1 MTSKHSRSALIAA
14 LAVGA
19 CGLVAVPAASAADT
33 QYFVQ
38 SPIVTGVSDLTPE
51 SAVLHGSVDT
61 GGNPAV
67 AFTALAGADF
77 TWTAGVNIIN
87 SGSSN
92 ATDFIE
98 GLPAS
103 GSSSTVWI
111 GSKSFSNAGAD
122 NYSNVE
128 FELDPVSDY
137 VANGGTP
144 GSDVIFG
151 TSMEIGTGPGLTSVA
166 SSVGAYGAAAQRNS
180 SQTPLKPGTKY
191 YYWIVDQPGTTDN
204 AENVNVGTAA
214 SPSYSCYP
222 TPYITQYLPTAPVQ
236 GPCVYQY
243 GNANGVDFY
252 QSPNGEFT
260 TPPLGEVAVGANA
273 KVSGNQAMVRLT
285 NRSGFLAQM
294 RLKLTVGGKAVAAAR
309 VKLRPHVDRM
319 LTLTLNGAGVQAA
332 GRHASA
338 RIVVTANSFGQ
349 TLKRTTI
356 TLVGR

>member
-1 MTSKHSRSALIAA
+1 MTSKRSRSALITA

-38 SPIVTGVSDLTPE
+38 SPVVTGVSDLTPE

-77 TWTAGVNIIN
+77 AWTGGVNIIN

-144 GSDVIFG
+144 GSGVIFG
-151 TSMEIGTGPGLTSVA
+151 TSMEIGTGPGLTSVT
-166 SSVGAYGAAAQRNS
+166 SSVGAFGAAAQSNS
-180 SQTPLKPGTKY
+180 TQTPLKPGTKY

-204 AENVNVGTAA
+204 AEDVNVGTAA

-222 TPYITQYLPTAPVQ
+222 MGYIAQYLPAAPVQ
-236 GPCVYQY
+236 GPCVYQF

-252 QSPNGEFT
+252 QSPNGVFT
-260 TPPLGEVAVGANA
+260 TPRLGEIAVGANA
-273 KVSGNQAMVRLT
+273 MVSGNQAMVHLA
-285 NRSGFLAQM
+285 NRSGYAARM
-294 RLKLTVGGKAVAAAR
+294 RLKLTIGGKAIASAR
-309 VKLRPHVDRM
+309 VKLRPHADRTLA
-319 LTLTLNGAGVQAA
+319 LTLTGAGAQAA
-332 GRHASA
+332 TRHASA
-338 RIVVTANSFGQ
+338 RIVVTANNFGQ
-349 TLKRTTI
+349 ALGRKTI
-356 TLVGR
+356 TLRG